1 MSEMPLSTDDQNK
14 KELIESIRAKIFKE
28 YENLQS
34 SLVDESGLSVTTAL
48 DDSDIEKLVLDVLE
62 EAKTPISWR
71 DLKIIFQ
78 GIVGEDRL
86 RRILSGLKAKNEIA
100 ELTHTRYSLPK
111 YVPQEEL
118 NKVKNPVVM
127 KKLEESPNDD
137 IN

>member
-1 MSEMPLSTDDQNK
+1 MPISTEDQSRK
-14 KELIESIRAKIFKE
+14 KLIDNIRAKIFKE
-28 YENLQS
+28 YEDIQS

-48 DDSDIEKLVLDVLE
+48 DDFDIEKLVLDVLE
-62 EAKTPISWR
+62 EAKSPISWR
-71 DLKIIFQ
+71 DLKVIFQ

-111 YVPQEEL
+111 YVPQDEL

-127 KKLEESPNDD
+127 RKFEESSEEDTN
-137 IN
+137 

>member
-1 MSEMPLSTDDQNK
+1 MREMPISTEDQSRK
-14 KELIESIRAKIFKE
+14 KLIDNIRAKIFKE
-28 YENLQS
+28 YEDIQS

-48 DDSDIEKLVLDVLE
+48 DDFDIEKLVLDVLE
-62 EAKTPISWR
+62 EAKSPISWR
-71 DLKIIFQ
+71 DLKVIFQ

-111 YVPQEEL
+111 YVPQDEL

-127 KKLEESPNDD
+127 RKFEESSEEDTN
-137 IN
+137 